1 MLGLDALCAQDFAMC
16 SASTGTA
23 GQFEFMMESILYAQ
37 GKALFWD
44 NASEFNLSALKSLAI
59 KEFSLKPK

>member
-1 MLGLDALCAQDFAMC
+1 MGGP
-16 SASTGTA
+16 TGTA
-23 GQFEFMMESILYAQ
+23 GQFEFTLESILYTQ

-59 KEFSLKPK
+59 KEFSLKPKYNHV